1 MLKGKAGRF
10 PQTDAWKAKG
20 WKGKHKSKGQ
30 RGLEEMLNIHR
41 IGVPECEERENGA
54 EAIL

>member
-30 RGLEEMLNIHR
+30 RGLEDMLNIHR